1 MKILHLDV
9 KGAKIPVV
17 FESSKQLP
25 VAAVKLVFKVA
36 GACRDGETAGLAA
49 MAANILNEGTL
60 SLGSAE
66 FARLL
71 EMRAINLGADAGF
84 ETLTISL
91 NCLKEHFAYACEML
105 GALLREPNLTNEA
118 LERCKAVTLGE
129 IAASEDD
136 FDHVARCGLMEIL
149 YPKTPLAYANFGT
162 EKSVENMKL
171 EQVKDF
177 IKTHLNLANL
187 FISMG
192 GDVSEKECELAAK
205 AVEILPVG
213 AVRELPKFSPS
224 AKRETK
230 EIIKKSEQAYIYFGA
245 PFEADE
251 GERFKARVATYILGE
266 GGFGSRLMEE
276 IRVKRGLAYSAYAR
290 NIFAM
295 SYKQI
300 FGYMQ
305 TKNDKKDEAIAVI
318 QDEFA
323 KFTKS
328 GVKADELAQAKKF
341 LLGSLSLRQE
351 TLFARLDI
359 AQNEFYEGKKLGDF
373 VRELDKISALKL
385 GDLNDFI
392 ARRAEINDLSFC
404 IVRNEI

>member
-36 GACRDGETAGLAA
+36 GACRDGKTAGLAA

-91 NCLKEHFAYACEML
+91 NCLKEHLIYACEML

-162 EKSVENMKL
+162 AKSVENMKL

-192 GDVSEKECELAAK
+192 GDVSEKE
-205 AVEILPVG
+205 
-213 AVRELPKFSPS
+213 
-224 AKRETK
+224 
-230 EIIKKSEQAYIYFGA
+230 
-245 PFEADE
+245 
-251 GERFKARVATYILGE
+251 
-266 GGFGSRLMEE
+266 
-276 IRVKRGLAYSAYAR
+276 
-290 NIFAM
+290 
-295 SYKQI
+295 
-300 FGYMQ
+300 
-305 TKNDKKDEAIAVI
+305 
-318 QDEFA
+318 
-323 KFTKS
+323 
-328 GVKADELAQAKKF
+328 
-341 LLGSLSLRQE
+341 
-351 TLFARLDI
+351 
-359 AQNEFYEGKKLGDF
+359 
-373 VRELDKISALKL
+373 
-385 GDLNDFI
+385 
-392 ARRAEINDLSFC
+392 
-404 IVRNEI
+404 